1 MYNPDKAHYIAV
13 TGVIVK
19 DGKYLIA
26 KRAEWEPDFPNKWT
40 VPGGKIGMK
49 DYVNREVST
58 TGAKQWYNILEDALR
73 REVMEE
79 VGLEIKDIG
88 YVTNLVFI
96 RKDNI
101 PCVVI
106 SLYAYPASDEI
117 KLNKDLSEYA
127 WVSIRELKNYDMIDG
142 IAEEIE
148 MVDHLLKTG
157 KLPDWKT
164 MRNK

>member
-13 TGVIVK
+13 TGIILRN
-19 DGKYLIA
+19 GKYLIA

-40 VPGGKIGMK
+40 VPGGKVSTK
-49 DYVNREVST
+49 DYISRSPDTE
-58 TGAKQWYNILEDALR
+58 GAKQWYNVLEEALR

-88 YVTNLVFI
+88 YVTNLVFM

-101 PCVVI
+101 PCMVV
-106 SLYAYPASDEI
+106 SLFGYAVSDDV
-117 KLNKDLSEYA
+117 KLSKDLSEYKWINVEEA
-127 WVSIRELKNYDMIDG
+127 KNYDMIEG

-148 MVDHLLKTG
+148 MVDHFLKTG
-157 KLPDWKT
+157 KIPEWKSL
-164 MRNK
+164 RK